1 MNKFFLMAAILFSS
15 AAVDAQDINYR
26 PYISTRMAKILLEK
40 DNIPDDSNKLCD
52 GSGWITHGDGHKTE
66 CPGCDACKDNQ
77 PNIDPVDPVDPE
89 KERCQ
94 CGCGKIG
101 CKCEKS
107 GQCFPIKDTEDAT
120 MEDPR
125 YYIYHFGA
133 DWCSPCIKMKQITW
147 SNSEVKKTISDRDGE
162 LHFLDAD
169 TPSHKEFFEYYNIKL
184 YPTVII
190 VKADNLENP
199 IFRMSGYIS
208 PETMNDIL
216 QGKLE
221 NDG

>member
-1 MNKFFLMAAILFSS
+1 MTEDK
-15 AAVDAQDINYR
+15 V
-26 PYISTRMAKILLEK
+26 
-40 DNIPDDSNKLCD
+40 PDDNTELCD

-66 CPGCDACKDNQ
+66 CPGCDACQDNQ
-77 PNIDPVDPVDPE
+77 PNVDPVVDPE
-89 KERCQ
+89 EERCQ

-107 GQCFPIKDTEDAT
+107 AQYFPIKDIEDAT
-120 MEDPR
+120 VEDPK

-133 DWCSPCIKMKQITW
+133 EWCPPCQQMKKYTW
-147 SNSEVKKTISDRDGE
+147 PNSEVQKTISNREGE
-162 LHFLDAD
+162 LHILDID
-169 TPSHKEFFEYYNIKL
+169 TPEDKKFFKYYNINL

-190 VKADNLENP
+190 VKVDDLENP